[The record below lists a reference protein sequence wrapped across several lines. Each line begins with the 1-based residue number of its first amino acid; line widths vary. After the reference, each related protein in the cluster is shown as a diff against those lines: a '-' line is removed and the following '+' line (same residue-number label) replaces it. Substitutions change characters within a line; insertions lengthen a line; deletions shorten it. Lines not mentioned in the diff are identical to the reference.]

1 MISFRN
7 KLVLAFISFGILL
20 ISVSL
25 ILVFKMQDI
34 SLKENSIEKAEQS
47 FQAFDNKI
55 QNYLKESEYTLPAI
69 ERSYFFQMYLK
80 DPVFYKQEFYPF
92 IYSLA
97 LASEKNIQIRFIDK
111 AGREQLRLERNGN
124 TNEIKFIPDE
134 KLQDKKQRYYFNEAI
149 NTDESLY
156 FSKIDLNMEHGK
168 IEQPPNPVIRIA
180 KKIKFNNE
188 VNGILIINLF
198 MGKFLDELSSSPVFD
213 IYLIDKNG
221 YFLIHPDKNKR
232 WGNYLKTGYNLRD
245 DFGVKDAACILNNPQ
260 CQTESFYASQ
270 IKSLHNADK
279 LKLIIK
285 PRMVQIRLKMNE
297 LLQQMI
303 YISVFVLMFS
313 FPIAYMFSIIP
324 VRLKNE
330 VDRLNATLEEKI
342 AEKVN
347 ELKDTNV
354 RLEEM
359 VLQRTK
365 ELEEANTKLYKQ
377 ATIDALTGIPNR
389 RYFFEM
395 SDRYLQLS
403 HRKRQTLSFV
413 VLDIDFFKQVNDT
426 YGHNIGDRVLQ
437 HVVNQI
443 ADSLRRSDI
452 FGRIGGEEFAIA
464 LLDTDLQQA
473 YNLAEK
479 IRLTIQQTPYR
490 DKRNT
495 IMITI
500 SLGVSQAQPNDQDIS
515 VILSRADIALYQAK
529 ESGRNKAVLSKP
541 EEIKAQ

>member
-7 KLVLAFISFGILL
+7 KLVFAFISFSILL

-47 FQAFDNKI
+47 FQTFENKI
-55 QNYLKESEYTLPAI
+55 QNYLWGSEYTLTAI
-69 ERSYFFQMYLK
+69 EQSYFFQMYLK
-80 DPVFYKQEFYPF
+80 DPVAYKQELYPF
-92 IYSLA
+92 LYSLA
-97 LASEKNIQIRFIDK
+97 MAPEKNMQIRFINK
-111 AGREQLRLERNGN
+111 EGREQLRLERNGDK
-124 TNEIKFIPDE
+124 NEIKFISE
-134 KLQDKKQRYYFNEAI
+134 NQLQDKKHRYYFIE
-149 NTDESLY
+149 TMRMDENLY
-156 FSKIDLNMEHGK
+156 FSKIDLNIEHGE
-168 IEQPPNPVIRIA
+168 IEQPLNPVIRIA
-180 KKIKFNNE
+180 KKVFFDNE
-188 VNGILIINLF
+188 AKGILIINLF
-198 MGKFLDELSSSPVFD
+198 MGKFLNELGNSPVFD
-213 IYLIDKNG
+213 IYLVDKNG
-221 YFLIHPDKNKR
+221 YFLVHPDDKKR
-232 WGNYLKTGYNLRD
+232 WGNYLKIGYNLKD
-245 DFGVKDAACILNNPQ
+245 DFGAEDAACILNNPQ
-260 CQTESFYASQ
+260 CQTESFYASG

-285 PRMVQIRLKMNE
+285 PRMVQITLKMQE

-313 FPIAYMFSIIP
+313 FPVAYMFSIIP

-342 AEKVN
+342 AERVN
-347 ELKDTNV
+347 KLKDTNV

-365 ELEEANTKLYKQ
+365 ELEEANAKLYKQ

-403 HRKRQTLSFV
+403 HRKRQTLSFI
-413 VLDIDFFKQVNDT
+413 VLDIDFFKQINDT

-443 ADSLRRSDI
+443 ADNLRRSDI
-452 FGRIGGEEFAIA
+452 FGRIGGEEFSIA

-479 IRLTIQQTPYR
+479 IRLNIQQTPYS

-529 ESGRNKAVLSKP
+529 ESGRNKVVLSKP

>member
-1 MISFRN
+1 
-7 KLVLAFISFGILL
+7 
-20 ISVSL
+20 
-25 ILVFKMQDI
+25 
-34 SLKENSIEKAEQS
+34 
-47 FQAFDNKI
+47 
-55 QNYLKESEYTLPAI
+55 
-69 ERSYFFQMYLK
+69 
-80 DPVFYKQEFYPF
+80 
-92 IYSLA
+92 
-97 LASEKNIQIRFIDK
+97 
-111 AGREQLRLERNGN
+111 
-124 TNEIKFIPDE
+124 
-134 KLQDKKQRYYFNEAI
+134 
-149 NTDESLY
+149 
-156 FSKIDLNMEHGK
+156 
-168 IEQPPNPVIRIA
+168 
-180 KKIKFNNE
+180 
-188 VNGILIINLF
+188 
-198 MGKFLDELSSSPVFD
+198 
-213 IYLIDKNG
+213 
-221 YFLIHPDKNKR
+221 
-232 WGNYLKTGYNLRD
+232 
-245 DFGVKDAACILNNPQ
+245 
-260 CQTESFYASQ
+260 
-270 IKSLHNADK
+270 
-279 LKLIIK
+279 
-285 PRMVQIRLKMNE
+285 
-297 LLQQMI
+297 MI

-342 AEKVN
+342 AERVN
-347 ELKDTNV
+347 KLKDTNV

-365 ELEEANTKLYKQ
+365 ELEEANAKLYKQ

-403 HRKRQTLSFV
+403 HRKRQTLSFI
-413 VLDIDFFKQVNDT
+413 VLDIDFFKQINDT

-443 ADSLRRSDI
+443 ADNLRRSDI
-452 FGRIGGEEFAIA
+452 FGRIGGEEFSIA

-479 IRLTIQQTPYR
+479 IRLNIQQTPYS

-529 ESGRNKAVLSKP
+529 ESGRNKVVLSKP